1 MKLIEARPNLVEQV
15 QEAVLTEIAEGKFR
29 PGERLIQEQIARQ
42 LGVSR
47 QPIQQA
53 LLLLR
58 NQGVLRDA
66 PGRGLIVAPLDLG
79 YVRNM
84 YDMRAVVEGLACRLA
99 AQLNAKRAR
108 KGGPKLIEN
117 GRDAAA
123 SGNVGAM
130 IAADLAF
137 HKFLYELSENPLI
150 APAMESHWTSTQR
163 VMGEVLLKDQK
174 PRDIWGQHA
183 EILDTVMDGDGDA
196 AERLARHHIQQ
207 AADFMIH
214 RLKEK
219 TGTDAG

>member
-66 PGRGLIVAPLDLG
+66 PGRGLIVAPLDLD
-79 YVRNM
+79 YVKNM

-108 KGGPKLIEN
+108 KAGPKLLED
-117 GRDAAA
+117 GRDAVAA
-123 SGNVGAM
+123 GNVGAM
-130 IAADLAF
+130 IAADMAF
-137 HKFLYELSENPLI
+137 HKFLYQLAENPLI
-150 APAMESHWTSTQR
+150 GPAMESHWSSTQR

-183 EILDTVMDGDGDA
+183 AILDTVMDGDSDA
-196 AERLARHHIQQ
+196 AERLAREHIQH

-219 TGTDAG
+219 TGTVG